1 MLGSSI
7 LDAQRVE
14 VGLRRRATVS
24 IIRPPVVVM
33 PGALATHGPTPP
45 LGAAYV
51 AAALRDAGFGVQLID
66 AAGEAIGHSVEVDS
80 PVGPLQRIGLPL
92 EAIADRIDPQA
103 SVVGISTMFLH
114 EWPTVRELSAVI
126 KQRRPDVHLVVG
138 GENATAFHRWML
150 LQSDAIDCCVLGE
163 GEATMI
169 DLVERLTTGRPLSGL
184 SGIATREHSSGAES
198 EGPELPT
205 RMTRT
210 QLAEQAARPAWD
222 LVPLDRYWE
231 HYPFFG
237 VHRGRSIEVLGTR
250 GCPYRCSFCSSP
262 QMWTTRYVTR
272 EPDDVVD
279 EIAEYVERYGVQNVN
294 FVDLTAATNRKWTL
308 AFCDALDARGLD
320 ITWQLPVGTRIEA
333 IDREVLG
340 RLRDTGCRNITFAPE
355 SGSERLLAVMDKRVD
370 LTHVLRAVAEA
381 DELGLHVTINVLIG
395 HPQETW
401 RDLWESVRFMLK
413 ASWLGCSDTAVVMFC
428 PYPGSADFEKLVASG
443 DHTIDEASYFV
454 GLSRGSSRHRSW
466 NPHVSARQLRLVQLA
481 MIAGFYAVNWLRRP
495 RRAARFLLG
504 QVTGA
509 EETYL
514 DQMVRTK
521 RRNLDPLGARRGRTA
536 RGRVS
541 PDETPDASHD
551 AASALP
557 ARPVAR

>member
-92 EAIADRIDPQA
+92 EAISDRIDPQA

-114 EWPTVRELSAVI
+114 EWPTVRELSAMI
-126 KQRRPDVHLVVG
+126 KQR
-138 GENATAFHRWML
+138 
-150 LQSDAIDCCVLGE
+150 
-163 GEATMI
+163 
-169 DLVERLTTGRPLSGL
+169 
-184 SGIATREHSSGAES
+184 
-198 EGPELPT
+198 
-205 RMTRT
+205 
-210 QLAEQAARPAWD
+210 
-222 LVPLDRYWE
+222 
-231 HYPFFG
+231 
-237 VHRGRSIEVLGTR
+237 
-250 GCPYRCSFCSSP
+250 
-262 QMWTTRYVTR
+262 
-272 EPDDVVD
+272 
-279 EIAEYVERYGVQNVN
+279 
-294 FVDLTAATNRKWTL
+294 
-308 AFCDALDARGLD
+308 
-320 ITWQLPVGTRIEA
+320 
-333 IDREVLG
+333 
-340 RLRDTGCRNITFAPE
+340 
-355 SGSERLLAVMDKRVD
+355 
-370 LTHVLRAVAEA
+370 
-381 DELGLHVTINVLIG
+381 
-395 HPQETW
+395 
-401 RDLWESVRFMLK
+401 
-413 ASWLGCSDTAVVMFC
+413 

-541 PDETPDASHD
+541 PDETPDASHE
-551 AASALP
+551 AASASP
-557 ARPVAR
+557 ARSLAR